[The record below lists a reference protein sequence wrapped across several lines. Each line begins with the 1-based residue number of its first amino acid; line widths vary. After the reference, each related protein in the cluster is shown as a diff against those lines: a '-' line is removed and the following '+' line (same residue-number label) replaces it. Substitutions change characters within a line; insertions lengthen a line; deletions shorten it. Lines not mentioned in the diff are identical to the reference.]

1 MNVRHFIPIII
12 ILLLSSARISVAQ
25 SFIFGP
31 KLGPTIAIQQWD
43 GRQGDALFTGHAALF
58 IESYR
63 EDDPSSLYA
72 QLGYHVR
79 GSAERDISIDAISG
93 TAFRRNVNYKFNNI
107 SLLLGAKQI
116 LNMDAKAKP
125 FYTLGVRAEYTLKT
139 NLNRY
144 EGSAFQLYFPSDFFV
159 RKFNYGISGGGGFQ
173 YELNDLIGGTVELTI
188 SPDISKQYEQLP
200 IPNVIDP
207 RNVGSSRTL
216 PQQNVRNLS
225 LEISVSLR
233 LLRKVEYY

>member
-1 MNVRHFIPIII
+1 MNVRHLVTVFTF
-12 ILLLSSARISVAQ
+12 LLLSSPKISVAQ

-31 KLGPTIAIQQWD
+31 KLGPTVAIQQWD
-43 GRQGDALFTGHAALF
+43 GVQRDALLTGHAAVF

-63 EDDPSSLYA
+63 ENDPSSLFA

-93 TAFRRNVNYKFNNI
+93 NAFRRNVKYKFNNI
-107 SLLLGAKQI
+107 SLMLGAKQI
-116 LNMDAKAKP
+116 LNMESKAKP
-125 FYTLGVRAEYTLKT
+125 FYTLGVRAEYTVST
-139 NLNRY
+139 NLDFY
-144 EGSAFQLYFPSDFFV
+144 EGTAFQLYFPSNFFV

-173 YELNDLIGGTVELTI
+173 YELNDLIGGAVELTI
-188 SPDISKQYEQLP
+188 SPDISKQYQQLP
-200 IPNVIDP
+200 IPNVVDP

-216 PQQNVRNLS
+216 PEQNVRNLS
-225 LEISVSLR
+225 IEISVSMR